1 LLSKTPFTLHPFSP
15 DSLCP
20 ALQSLQI
27 TGIVERQQEQLTV
40 QFELQ
45 GAIASI
51 LLADYSPS
59 PQRRDHLWQHTCF
72 EFFLGIPDSP
82 RYWEVN
88 LAPSGDWNIY
98 RFSNYRHG
106 MAPELAYTELP
117 LRLDHPRPDRLQVQV
132 SLNLGA
138 MVTTGQPLDL
148 GVTMVVL
155 DTSQTQ
161 SYWALTHPAVEADFH
176 HRDGFMIRV

>member
-1 LLSKTPFTLHPFSP
+1 MPKISFTLHPFSP

-117 LRLDHPRPDRLQVQV
+117 LRLDHPQADRLQVQV

-161 SYWALTHPAVEADFH
+161 SYWALTHPAAEADFH